1 MIRRSRITLGSEQEK
16 YMANNEKGYA
26 KEKSEPGNIKEPK
39 VGPKGSIHPGSK
51 AHHAVESIN
60 DPKTGK
66 LKPKV
71 RERVS
76 P

>member
-1 MIRRSRITLGSEQEK
+1 MIARSRMMPLNAARRKQ
-16 YMANNEKGYA
+16 MANNERGYA
-26 KEKSEPGNIKEPK
+26 NEKSEPGNIKEPK

-51 AHHAVESIN
+51 AHHAVDIN

-66 LKPKV
+66 LKQKV